1 MISEQLA
8 LNNSTA
14 VKIISSVNYEQTI
27 NLHNSSGNN
36 MFLGGSNVSSSNGYH
51 LPNNT
56 DVVVRV
62 QQDNE
67 LWGIMSTGSGEIHV
81 LRPD

>member
-1 MISEQLA
+1 MISEQVA
-8 LNNSTA
+8 LNNSSA

-36 MFLGGSNVSSSNGYH
+36 MFLGGSDVSTSNGYH

-67 LWGIMSTGSGEIHV
+67 LWGLMATGSGEIHV

>member
-1 MISEQLA
+1 MISQQVS
-8 LNNSTA
+8 LNNSSA

-27 NLHNSSGNN
+27 NAHNSSGNN
-36 MFLGGSNVSSSNGYH
+36 MYLGGSDVSTSNGFH

-56 DVVVRV
+56 DVVILV

-67 LWGIMSTGSGEIHV
+67 LWGIMATGTGSIHV

>member
-1 MISEQLA
+1 MISQQVA

-14 VKIISSVNYEQTI
+14 VKIITSVNYEQTI

-36 MFLGGSNVSSSNGYH
+36 MYLGGLDVSTSNGFH

-67 LWGIMSTGSGEIHV
+67 LWGLMATGTGSIHV

>member
-1 MISEQLA
+1 MISQQVA

-14 VKIISSVNYEQTI
+14 VKIITSVNYEQTI

-36 MFLGGSNVSSSNGYH
+36 MYLGGSDVSTSNGFH

-56 DVVVRV
+56 DVVVSV

-67 LWGIMSTGSGEIHV
+67 LWGLMATGTGSIHV

>member
-1 MISEQLA
+1 MISQQVA
-8 LNNSTA
+8 LNNSSA
-14 VKIISSVNYEQTI
+14 VKIITSVNYEQII

-36 MFLGGSNVSSSNGYH
+36 MYLGGLDVSTSNGFH

-67 LWGIMSTGSGEIHV
+67 LWGLMATGTGSIHV

>member
-1 MISEQLA
+1 MISEQVA
-8 LNNSTA
+8 LNNSSA

-27 NLHNSSGNN
+27 NLHNASGNN
-36 MFLGGSNVSSSNGYH
+36 MFLGGSDVSTSNGYH

-67 LWGIMSTGSGEIHV
+67 LWGLMATGTGSIHV

>member
-67 LWGIMSTGSGEIHV
+67 LWGIMATGTGEIHV

>member
-1 MISEQLA
+1 MISKQVA
-8 LNNSTA
+8 LNNSAA
-14 VKIISSVNYEQTI
+14 VKIISSVNYEQVI

-36 MFLGGSNVSSSNGYH
+36 MYLGGSDVSTSNGFH

-67 LWGIMSTGSGEIHV
+67 LWGLMATGTGSIHV

>member
-1 MISEQLA
+1 MISQQVA
-8 LNNSTA
+8 LNNTSA
-14 VKIISSVNYEQTI
+14 IKIIPSVNYEQTI

-36 MFLGGSNVSSSNGYH
+36 MYLGGSDVSTSNGFH

-67 LWGIMSTGSGEIHV
+67 LWGLMATGTGSIHV
-81 LRPD
+81 LRAD

>member
-1 MISEQLA
+1 MISEQVA

-67 LWGIMSTGSGEIHV
+67 LWGIMATGAGEIHV

>member
-1 MISEQLA
+1 MISEQVA
-8 LNNSTA
+8 LNDTTS
-14 VKIISSVNYEQTI
+14 VKIIPSVNYEQTI

-36 MFLGGSNVSSSNGYH
+36 MYLGGSNVSTSNGYH

-56 DVVVRV
+56 DVVIRI

-67 LWGIMSTGSGEIHV
+67 LWGLMATGTGEIHV
-81 LRPD
+81 LRPR

>member
-1 MISEQLA
+1 MISQQVA
-8 LNNSTA
+8 LNKSSA
-14 VKIISSVNYEQTI
+14 VKIITSVNYEQTI

-36 MFLGGSNVSSSNGYH
+36 MYLGGSDVSTSNGFH

-56 DVVVRV
+56 DVVVSV

-67 LWGIMSTGSGEIHV
+67 LWGLMATGTGSIHV

>member
-1 MISEQLA
+1 MISQQVS
-8 LNNSTA
+8 LNNSSA

-36 MFLGGSNVSSSNGYH
+36 MYLGGSDVLTSNGFH

-56 DVVVRV
+56 DVVVSV

-67 LWGIMSTGSGEIHV
+67 LWGLMATGTGSIHV

>member
-1 MISEQLA
+1 MISQQVA

-14 VKIISSVNYEQTI
+14 VKIITSVNYEQTI

-36 MFLGGSNVSSSNGYH
+36 MYLGGLDVSTSNGFH

-56 DVVVRV
+56 DVVVSV

-67 LWGIMSTGSGEIHV
+67 LWGLMATGTGSIHV

>member
-1 MISEQLA
+1 MISQQVS
-8 LNNSTA
+8 LNNSSA

-27 NLHNSSGNN
+27 NAHNSSGNN
-36 MFLGGSNVSSSNGYH
+36 MYLGGSEVSTSNGFH

-56 DVVVRV
+56 DVVIRV

-67 LWGIMSTGSGEIHV
+67 LWGIMATGTGSIHV

>member
-1 MISEQLA
+1 MISEQVA

-67 LWGIMSTGSGEIHV
+67 LWGIMATGTGEIHV